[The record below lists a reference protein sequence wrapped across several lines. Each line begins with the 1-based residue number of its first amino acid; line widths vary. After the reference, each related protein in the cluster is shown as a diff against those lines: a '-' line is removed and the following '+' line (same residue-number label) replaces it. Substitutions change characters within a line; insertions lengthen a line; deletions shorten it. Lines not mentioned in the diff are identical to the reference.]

1 MIKNTILIIFSFF
14 LILNFSTLAVAQ
26 ENADDESAEDKII
39 EELLEED
46 EDVAVEEL
54 PAEGVE
60 NPKET
65 TSDTEEGMAGASL
78 AEAAP
83 LEQKEEE
90 ANLVYRGLEIRPS
103 LHIQQIIVD
112 NVFAKY
118 LDDDEKE
125 DHLTVT
131 TLGMRLN
138 LDKWGHSFEIDGRAV
153 NTSYNEYTEEES
165 HEKFATLRAQIMKDK
180 LIEFNVKGKYVDSF
194 ERRTDAVMPSHIL
207 LLPNPRQNH
216 YIDRKISGGASLN
229 YGRSLRIDADYSFE
243 EWEFDDKDNAFRE
256 RQIDG
261 IDVTI
266 TSANGEYSDF
276 VVEYRMQDFNYVTYN
291 TINTFGLDNREHTA
305 YMGFRWNEPNYK
317 GIFRLGVTKKTFND
331 LDGFIAHY
339 GDGISIERDKNKAD
353 GFLKEVNAIG
363 QFYVFKRVGGKHEFD
378 FGVERYLDEP
388 TLSPTVYAK
397 SLGVD
402 ITPQRFIIVDEASI
416 GYRLFF
422 TKNTSM
428 NIGASYNNI
437 EFSDFYID
445 GEKIVREDETTSI
458 SGGVR
463 YKINWLTIALDHQ
476 YKTRE
481 SNVSD
486 PDGVDP
492 ILPDE
497 TFDYSE
503 NRTMFTIGLHL

>member
-14 LILNFSTLAVAQ
+14 LILNFPTLASAQ
-26 ENADDESAEDKII
+26 ENAADESAEDKI
-39 EELLEED
+39 E
-46 EDVAVEEL
+46 VAVETSPE
-54 PAEGVE
+54 EGVE
-60 NPKET
+60 KATET
-65 TSDTEEGMAGASL
+65 TDKEQDGESDSSL
-78 AEAAP
+78 ALPEP
-83 LEQKEEE
+83 EEKEE

-103 LHIQQIIVD
+103 LHIQQIIIN

-118 LDDDEKE
+118 FADDEKE

-138 LDKWGHSFEIDGRAV
+138 LDKWGHSLEIDGRAI

-165 HEKFATLRAQIMKDK
+165 HEKFGTLRVQIMKDQ
-180 LIEFNVKGKYVDSF
+180 LLEFNVKGKFIDSF
-194 ERRTDAVMPSHIL
+194 ESRTDAVMPSHVL
-207 LLPNPRQNH
+207 LLPNSRQNH
-216 YIDRKISGGASLN
+216 YVDKKLAGGGSLN

-243 EWEFDDKDNAFRE
+243 EWEFDDEDNDFRE

-261 IDVTI
+261 VDVTI
-266 TSANGEYSDF
+266 TSANGKYSDF
-276 VVEYRMQDFNYVTYN
+276 VVEYHMKDFNYYVTYN
-291 TINTFGLDNREHTA
+291 AINTFLNASAFSLDNREHTA
-305 YMGFRWNEPNYK
+305 YMGFKWYEPNYK
-317 GIFRLGVTKKTFND
+317 GTFRLGVTKKTFND
-331 LDGFIAHY
+331 VDGFVAHY
-339 GDGISIERDKNKAD
+339 GNGISIENDKNKAD
-353 GFLKEVNAIG
+353 GFLKEINAIG
-363 QFYVFKRVGGKHEFD
+363 EFTVFRRIGGKHEFD
-378 FGVERYLDEP
+378 LSVERYIDEP
-388 TLSPTVYAK
+388 TLSPTLLAQ

-402 ITPQRFIIVDEASI
+402 VQEQRFITVDEASI

-428 NIGASYNNI
+428 NIGVSYNNI

-458 SGGVR
+458 MGGIR
-463 YKINWLTIALDHQ
+463 YKSNWLTIALDHK

-486 PDGVDP
+486 PDGTDP

-503 NRTMFTIGLHL
+503 SRTMFTIGLHL